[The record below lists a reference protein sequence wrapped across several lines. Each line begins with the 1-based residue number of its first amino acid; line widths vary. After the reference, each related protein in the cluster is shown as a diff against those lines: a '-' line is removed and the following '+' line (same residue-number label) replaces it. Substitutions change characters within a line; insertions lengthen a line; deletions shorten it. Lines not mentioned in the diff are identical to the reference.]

1 MNALFR
7 TFDTTERKKLAGEG
21 KAMPDGSFPIATRKD
36 VQNAVRDWGRAG
48 SKPAVK
54 AHIKKRAKALGAED
68 ALPDDW
74 RDGDDKDKAKMSIEF
89 SETAEPKEVGGF
101 IVRTGKVFEC
111 GDYPDKQFSLS
122 EAEADAAIENFQ
134 PVAANIEHNP
144 SLLDGK
150 IGGLTKLWRKGK
162 DLFGEVSVPKWLH
175 EMTGGEPIKPSMEW
189 DRKTKQAAGLAYV
202 LNPRIQTA
210 ALMAAFAASEFGD
223 SAAAHQRIH
232 DTAADHGAECPG
244 KPMFS
249 EDIAAFLTP
258 AQLKSL
264 QHHHDHAVDNGASCD
279 LYATR
284 KNGLY
289 SSYSDDTTTTEQA
302 RDRAGKGK
310 SPMSLMGKFVAFLR
324 GEGKLTDE
332 EAAQFA
338 KIEATE
344 AQPMATAPALAETAE
359 FKAVKQDLEAA
370 RALAVSQQSEI
381 TELKA
386 KFTQNE
392 QAARFAADQQTLQK
406 MVRQMKMTPGEAMQ
420 WEKIAQE
427 SPAAFAAAL
436 PALQSRTPLPQIAG
450 KGVSSEAVNST
461 FAADGDRITAL
472 TREKMKAIGSTDY
485 AACFKQVCKEN
496 PDLAEAVQS
505 NVMTIAGGDD

>member
-1 MNALFR
+1 MN
-7 TFDTTERKKLAGEG
+7 
-21 KAMPDGSFPIATRKD
+21 
-36 VQNAVRDWGRAG
+36 
-48 SKPAVK
+48 
-54 AHIKKRAKALGAED
+54 
-68 ALPDDW
+68 
-74 RDGDDKDKAKMSIEF
+74 IEF
-89 SETAEPKEVGGF
+89 SETSAPREEGAF
-101 IVRTGKVFEC
+101 IVRTGKVFEV
-111 GDYPDKQFSLS
+111 GEYPDKKFSLS
-122 EAEADAAIENFQ
+122 EAEADAAIANFQ
-134 PVAANIEHNP
+134 PVAANIEHMP

-150 IGGLTKLWRKGK
+150 LGGLTKLWRQGK
-162 DLFGEVSVPKWLH
+162 DLLGEVSIPKWLH
-175 EMTGGEPIKPSMEW
+175 EATGGEPIKPSMEW
-189 DRKTKQAAGLAYV
+189 DRQTKRAAGIGYV
-202 LNPRIQTA
+202 LHPRIQTA

-289 SSYSDDTTTTEQA
+289 SSYSSDDTTIHTEQA

-310 SPMSLMGKFVAFLR
+310 STMSLMGKFVAFLR

-338 KIEATE
+338 KIEGTE
-344 AQPMATAPALAETAE
+344 TPPPAAPAAPVLSDTAE

-392 QAARFAADQQTLQK
+392 QQARFAADQQTLLK
-406 MVRQMKMTPGEAMQ
+406 MVRQMKMTPGEAAQ

-450 KGVSSEAVNST
+450 KGVSSEAVTST
-461 FAADGDRITAL
+461 FAADGDRLVAL
-472 TREKMKAIGSTDY
+472 TQEKMKATGSTDY
-485 AACFKQVCKEN
+485 AACFKAVCKEN
-496 PDLAEAVQS
+496 PDLADAVQMS
-505 NVMTIAGGDD
+505 VPTRSEGGN